1 MPRRT
6 GVYARTVGS
15 MVPRLT
21 QKAFEK
27 FGFSTA
33 QLLTDW
39 GRIVGTDLA
48 SYSQPERLKWP
59 RNEEAEDGAKPRP
72 RQGRTG
78 ATLMLRVDGPRALEV
93 QYRESQLIDRIN
105 AYFGY
110 HAVGEIR
117 IIQAPI
123 KTALP
128 PASARVVP
136 DRTGVPATPAAPAI
150 TDVGDDRLN
159 AALTQMQGEVGR
171 TRRLPRG

>member
-15 MVPRLT
+15 LVPRLT

-39 GRIVGTDLA
+39 GKIVGAELA

-59 RNEEAEDGAKPRP
+59 RNEEADEAAKQRQ

-123 KTALP
+123 KVSKPAATAGRAP
-128 PASARVVP
+128 GREKRSEP
-136 DRTGVPATPAAPAI
+136 PAAPMI
-150 TDVGDDRLN
+150 TGVGDDRLQ
-159 AALTQMQGEVGR
+159 AALMQMQGEVGR
-171 TRRLPRG
+171 TSRSPRR